1 MWDENRPM
9 KLIGALRYDSV
20 AMQHIIDTDKY
31 IEGDKLGTDLC
42 GSYAP
47 FCRVCNKADFTPC
60 ATAYEVSE
68 RMDFVC
74 PLIRSTGLNDAEV
87 IQKVIDMDKLVGSEK
102 LGVDLCGRYAPFC
115 KVCDKQQHSPCGNA
129 YLRYMAVQE
138 FSTKALTEQSGGQ
151 LVVNAPRW
159 DDALTQA
166 LEEVEAQ
173 PSEEVAEQPVQPE
186 QVAVPEQR
194 PARGFRIGIARRHRS
209 A

>member
-47 FCRVCNKADFTPC
+47 FCRVCNKADSTPC

-74 PLIRSTGLNDAEV
+74 PLIRSTGLNLSL
-87 IQKVIDMDKLVGSEK
+87 IHISE
-102 LGVDLCGRYAPFC
+102 P
-115 KVCDKQQHSPCGNA
+115 
-129 YLRYMAVQE
+129 
-138 FSTKALTEQSGGQ
+138 T
-151 LVVNAPRW
+151 
-159 DDALTQA
+159 
-166 LEEVEAQ
+166 
-173 PSEEVAEQPVQPE
+173 
-186 QVAVPEQR
+186 
-194 PARGFRIGIARRHRS
+194 RH
-209 A
+209 